1 MQGQRGAGKTNSL
14 KQRLI
19 ETYPLYIV
27 DIRNEWIHIP
37 AFVSVAHFTY
47 FLMDNRN
54 RRFIKFPPNP
64 KFYHEGQFRFAFNT
78 QRELI
83 TLFTYFK
90 HFRNCTIVIDEA
102 DALFSD
108 RHFAAALRD
117 VFLGSRNN
125 NVSMIF
131 VGKRPFLIPILER
144 SQTDKFTIFRTDE
157 KRDLTY
163 LEGRIKTFPKDPST
177 LKLGEAVV
185 SEQDKEPYVQQFERF
200 KGDE

>member
-19 ETYPLYIV
+19 KIYPLYVV
-27 DIRNEWIHIP
+27 DIRNEWVHLP
-37 AFVSVAHFTY
+37 AFVSVANFTY

-54 RRFIKFPPNP
+54 RRFIKFPSNP
-64 KFYHEGQFRFAFNT
+64 KFYHEGQFRFAFST

-102 DALFSD
+102 DAIYSD

-125 NVSMIF
+125 NVTMIF

-163 LEGRIKTFPKDPST
+163 LEGRIKAFPKDPST
-177 LKLGEAVV
+177 LKQGEAIV
-185 SEQDKEPYVQQFERF
+185 SEQDKEPYIIQYARFE
-200 KGDE
+200 GE